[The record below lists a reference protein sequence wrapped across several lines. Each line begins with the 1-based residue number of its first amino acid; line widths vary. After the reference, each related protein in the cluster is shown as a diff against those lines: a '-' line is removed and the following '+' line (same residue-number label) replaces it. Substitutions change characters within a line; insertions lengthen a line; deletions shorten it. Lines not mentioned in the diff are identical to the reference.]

1 MQRNIRFKY
10 IYQSELDKVCFQYDM
25 AYGDFKDLNRK
36 TFADKYYAINHLIL
50 LKIQNMMDI
59 IVSLLQWFIKRF

>member
-1 MQRNIRFKY
+1 MRFKY

-25 AYGDFKDLNRK
+25 AYGDFKHLNRK